1 MFLKFENK
9 HFNANK
15 ITWYE
20 ADPDRSRRLKIIFDN
35 GLSQILDFEK
45 QDDLKDFIE
54 AIDKA
59 NN

>member
-1 MFLKFENK
+1 MYLKFENK
-9 HFNANK
+9 HFNAKK

-45 QDDLKDFIE
+45 QDDLKAFLEQIE
-54 AIDKA
+54 KT
-59 NN
+59 NS

>member
-9 HFNANK
+9 HINVKK

-20 ADPDRSRRLKIIFDN
+20 ANPASSNRVKIIFDN
-35 GLSQILDFEK
+35 GLAQLLEFDK
-45 QDDLKDFIE
+45 QDELKAFIE

-59 NN
+59 NS